1 MKLVIHTATLVAL
14 NLPLLLASPLSLS
27 APADGH
33 VDPGEGGLE
42 EIAKSAQNPVAAMIS
57 LPLQNN
63 TNFNVGPEEETQNI
77 LNIQPVIPFSLNEN
91 WNLITRTIIP
101 VISQPKF
108 APGQDRENGI
118 GDVQFSAFL
127 SPVQPTSGGWIWGAG
142 PIAQLDTSTDDRLGS
157 QRWGL
162 GPSVVVLRPTGAWV
176 LGALINNV
184 FDVGGDDD
192 RDDINQMLIQPFV
205 NYNFPDKPGRYL
217 TFAPIIT
224 ANWEAD
230 SGDTWTVPLGGG
242 IGQIIK
248 WGKTPVNLQASAYYN
263 VESPENGA
271 DWQMRLQ
278 VQFLFPK

>member
-142 PIAQLDTSTDDRLGS
+142 PIAQLDTSTDDRLGA

-230 SGDTWTVPLGGG
+230 SDNTWTVPLGGG

-278 VQFLFPK
+278 AQFLFPK

>member
-1 MKLVIHTATLVAL
+1 MSVIPKGTLL
-14 NLPLLLASPLSLS
+14 FSLLLISPLSFS

-33 VDPGEGGLE
+33 IDPGEDSLG
-42 EIAKSAQNPVAAMIS
+42 EIAKAAQNPVAAMIS
-57 LPLQNN
+57 VPFQNN
-63 TNFNVGPEEETQNI
+63 TNFNVGPEEKTQNI

-118 GDVQFSAFL
+118 GDIQFSAFL
-127 SPVQPTSGGWIWGAG
+127 SPIQPSSGGWIWGAG
-142 PIAQLDTSTDDRLGS
+142 AIAQLDTATDDRLGA

-162 GPSVVVLRPTGAWV
+162 GPSVVVLRPAGAWV
-176 LGALINNV
+176 YGALINNIW
-184 FDVGGDDD
+184 DVGGNDD

-230 SGDTWTVPLGGG
+230 SGDKWTVPLGGG
-242 IGQIIK
+242 VGQIIK
-248 WGKTPVNLQASAYYN
+248 WGDIPVNLQASAYYN
-263 VESPENGA
+263 VETPKNGA
-271 DWQMRLQ
+271 DWQLRLQ
-278 VQFLFPK
+278 AQFLFPK

>member
-1 MKLVIHTATLVAL
+1 MSVTTKG
-14 NLPLLLASPLSLS
+14 NLLFLLLLISPLSLS

-33 VDPGEGGLE
+33 VDPGESGLG

-57 LPLQNN
+57 MPFQNN
-63 TNFNVGPEEETQNI
+63 TNFNVGPEEKTQNI
-77 LNIQPVIPFSLNEN
+77 LNIQPIIPFNLNEK

-118 GDVQFSAFL
+118 GDIQFSAFL
-127 SPVQPTSGGWIWGAG
+127 SPVQPSSGGWVWGAG
-142 PIAQLDTSTDDRLGS
+142 PIAQLDTSTDDRLGA

-176 LGALINNV
+176 YGALINNV

-192 RDDINQMLIQPFV
+192 RDDINQMLIQPFI

-217 TFAPIIT
+217 TFAPIVT
-224 ANWEAD
+224 ANWEAN

-242 IGQIIK
+242 VGQIIK
-248 WGKTPVNLQASAYYN
+248 WGNTPVNLQASAYYN
-263 VESPENGA
+263 VESPKNGA

>member
-1 MKLVIHTATLVAL
+1 MSVISKVTLL
-14 NLPLLLASPLSLS
+14 FSLLLISPLSYS

-33 VDPGEGGLE
+33 MDKGENSLE
-42 EIAKSAQNPVAAMIS
+42 EMAKSAQNPMAAMIS
-57 LPLQNN
+57 VPFQNN
-63 TNFNVGPEEETQNI
+63 TNFNVGPGEETQNI

-101 VISQPKF
+101 VISQPGF

-118 GDVQFSAFL
+118 GDIQLSLFL
-127 SPVQPTSGGWIWGAG
+127 SPVQPSSGGWILGG
-142 PIAQLDTSTDDRLGS
+142 GLVAQFDTATDSRLGA
-157 QRWGL
+157 QRQGL
-162 GPSVVVLRPTGAWV
+162 GPSFIVLRPDGAWV
-176 LGALINNV
+176 YGGLVNNIW
-184 FDVGGDDD
+184 DVGGDDD
-192 RDDINQMLIQPFV
+192 RDEINQMLIQPFV

-230 SGDTWTVPLGGG
+230 SGDQWTVPLGGG
-242 IGQIIK
+242 IGQIMK
-248 WGKTPVNLQASAYYN
+248 WGDTPVNLQASAYYN
-263 VESPENGA
+263 VETPKNGA

>member
-1 MKLVIHTATLVAL
+1 MNEAMSVISKVTLL
-14 NLPLLLASPLSLS
+14 FSLLLISPLSYS

-33 VDPGEGGLE
+33 MDKGENSLE
-42 EIAKSAQNPVAAMIS
+42 EMAKSAQNPMAAMIS
-57 LPLQNN
+57 VPFQNN
-63 TNFNVGPEEETQNI
+63 TNFNVGPGEETQNI

-101 VISQPKF
+101 VISQPGF

-118 GDVQFSAFL
+118 GDIQLSLFL
-127 SPVQPTSGGWIWGAG
+127 SPVQPSSGGWILGG
-142 PIAQLDTSTDDRLGS
+142 GLVAQFDTATDSRLGT
-157 QRWGL
+157 QRQGL
-162 GPSVVVLRPTGAWV
+162 GPSFIVLRPDGAWV
-176 LGALINNV
+176 YGGLVNNIW
-184 FDVGGDDD
+184 DVGGDDD
-192 RDDINQMLIQPFV
+192 RDEINQMLIQPFV

-230 SGDTWTVPLGGG
+230 SGDQWTVPLGGG
-242 IGQIIK
+242 IGQIMK
-248 WGKTPVNLQASAYYN
+248 WGDTPVNLQASAYYN
-263 VESPENGA
+263 VETPKNGA

>member
-1 MKLVIHTATLVAL
+1 MSVTRKGAL
-14 NLPLLLASPLSLS
+14 LFSLLLISPLGLS

-33 VDPGEGGLE
+33 VDPGEGSLG

-57 LPLQNN
+57 VPFQNN

-77 LNIQPVIPFSLNEN
+77 LNIQPVIPFNLNEN

-127 SPVQPTSGGWIWGAG
+127 SPIKPASGGWVWGAG

-157 QRWGL
+157 ERWGL
-162 GPSVVVLRPTGAWV
+162 GPSAVVLRPDGAWV
-176 LGALINNV
+176 YGALINNV

-230 SGDTWTVPLGGG
+230 SDNTWTVPLGGG

-248 WGKTPVNLQASAYYN
+248 WGHTPVNLQASAYYN
-263 VESPENGA
+263 VETPKNGA